1 MHDKDTGIN
10 GAEKFNSYIS
20 KAVDD
25 QTHLYV
31 LEDCIEDV
39 LGYKPGTEK
48 PFRAYQYFSN
58 ITKPDDISADWRSVF
73 ESIFKDVSW
82 E

>member
-1 MHDKDTGIN
+1 MHDKDTGN
-10 GAEKFNSYIS
+10 KVAENFNKFISQEVES
-20 KAVDD
+20 KA
-25 QTHLYV
+25 HLYV